1 LYLKRFFVEIFFCCK
16 IFFLTDPNMA
26 QTGEQSSEFRMDF
39 VQQVASQSA
48 GNDRP
53 VTFIAQTPS
62 TSGAT
67 QPDPRL
73 LQSPTEEHKTAEQ
86 KGTLLR

>member
-1 LYLKRFFVEIFFCCK
+1 
-16 IFFLTDPNMA
+16 MA
-26 QTGEQSSEFRMDF
+26 QTEEQDGEFRMDF
-39 VQQVASQSA
+39 VQQIASQQSV
-48 GNDRP
+48 GNERP

-62 TSGAT
+62 TSSGAMA

-86 KGTLLR
+86 KGALLRNIFPEAPFFKHCRSP